1 MDACRDINLD
11 PTFIDKIDDSEKPMR
26 DLPT

>member
-1 MDACRDINLD
+1 MDACRDIFQD
-11 PTFIDKIDDSEKPMR
+11 PTLLDKLDASEKPMR